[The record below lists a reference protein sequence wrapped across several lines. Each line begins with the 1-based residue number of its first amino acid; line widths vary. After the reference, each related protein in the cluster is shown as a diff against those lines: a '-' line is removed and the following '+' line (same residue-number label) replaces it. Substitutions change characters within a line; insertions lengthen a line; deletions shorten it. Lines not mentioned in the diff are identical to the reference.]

1 MTLCIFIYWN
11 LLEGQWLRCVLVYLC
26 LGQRSAAIV
35 TPIAGTTRDVIETA
49 LNIGGFP
56 VVLSDT
62 AGLRYSEDLV
72 ENEGIQLA
80 LDR

>member
-1 MTLCIFIYWN
+1 M
-11 LLEGQWLRCVLVYLC
+11 C
-26 LGQRSAAIV
+26 LGQRSAAV
-35 TPIAGTTRDVIETA
+35 VMPIAGTTCDVIETA

-72 ENEGIQLA
+72 ENEGIQRA

>member
-1 MTLCIFIYWN
+1 M
-11 LLEGQWLRCVLVYLC
+11 C
-26 LGQRSAAIV
+26 LGQRSAAV
-35 TPIAGTTRDVIETA
+35 VMPIAGTTCDVIETA

-72 ENEGIQLA
+72 ENEGIQRA
-80 LDR
+80 